1 MGVAAR
7 PGAGRGIGD
16 RMKLHRHL
24 VRLDGRQYTVIMPRP
39 GTGPR
44 FSTNRYHETWHVLSG
59 LRGSRLLAHL
69 LWGLAYQR
77 VPGTL
82 VVIGAPSLDPNPFD
96 AGPSDPVAV
105 VPAMLTTLGA
115 QAARQLRRRLPLGRP
130 AGTVRWHT
138 PGLAPAITAVRHE
151 RNRPPSQ
158 WRWYPPPS
166 ARHRISRTGGMLT
179 LTATAPE
186 LKSWAVAVA
195 QLGDW
200 LLDGMDYTE
209 LNGTDGEV
217 QVFTDYTRRVSA
229 AGTARRDI
237 LAGPAGTLP
246 PADQQ
251 PLIWQRGTA
260 ILSR

>member
-1 MGVAAR
+1 VADATGERRKAVLVGGAAR
-7 PGAGRGIGD
+7 PGAGRDIGD

-24 VRLDGRQYTVIMPRP
+24 VRLDGRHYTVITPRP

-59 LRGSRLLAHL
+59 LRGSQLLAHL

-82 VVIGAPSLDPNPFD
+82 VVIGAPWP
-96 AGPSDPVAV
+96 G
-105 VPAMLTTLGA
+105 
-115 QAARQLRRRLPLGRP
+115 QRQ
-130 AGTVRWHT
+130 WH
-138 PGLAPAITAVRHE
+138 
-151 RNRPPSQ
+151 
-158 WRWYPPPS
+158 PPPD
-166 ARHRISRTGGMLT
+166 ARHRISRTRGMLT

-195 QLGDW
+195 RLGDW
-200 LLDGMDYTE
+200 LQDGMDYTD

-229 AGTARRDI
+229 ARTARCDI
-237 LAGPAGTLP
+237 LAGPAGTLSL
-246 PADQQ
+246 AD
-251 PLIWQRGTA
+251 
-260 ILSR
+260 